1 MASAHTNPFTNMAD
15 MFETVSSNFASLTSS
30 AADKIKRVVT
40 NINTIRDNLTTDFK
54 KPPLIISIEGNIGS
68 GKSTLLKHLK
78 EFYNPEKCKNLS
90 ICFLDEPVE
99 LWNTIKDSNGVT
111 ILEKYYDNIEKY
123 AFAFQMMAYISRLS
137 LFRKALQ
144 CNYDVI
150 ITERSIYTDFNV
162 FAQMLYDDKKIEE
175 IEFVIYKKWFDEFI
189 DELPKINYIYIKT
202 DPDIAHQRVLKR
214 SRQGETIPLEYL
226 EKCHAYHEKWLK
238 TVDSNKRVFD
248 ANCDITNDT
257 EMLNNWLDRINYF
270 ILGALPSNSA
280 CGRST

>member
-1 MASAHTNPFTNMAD
+1 MASAHPFADVVD
-15 MFETVSSNFASLTSS
+15 MFETVSNNFVSLTSS
-30 AADKIKRVVT
+30 ASSKFKRVIN
-40 NINTIRDNLTTDFK
+40 NINTIKENLTADAK
-54 KPPLIISIEGNIGS
+54 KTPIIISIEGNIGS

-78 EFYNPEKCKNLS
+78 DFYQEKGTDNTLS

-99 LWNTIKDSNGVT
+99 LWNTVKDSNGVT
-111 ILEKYYDNIEKY
+111 ILEKYYNNIEKY

-137 LFRKALQ
+137 IFRKALQ

-202 DPDIAHQRVLKR
+202 DPTISYQRVLKR
-214 SRQGETIPLEYL
+214 SRQGETIPLDYL

-238 TVDSNKRVFD
+238 MVEGNKRVFD
-248 ANCDITNDT
+248 ANCDINETP
-257 EMLNNWLDRINYF
+257 EMLENWLERIDYF
-270 ILGALPSNSA
+270 IRVALP
-280 CGRST
+280 TH

>member
-1 MASAHTNPFTNMAD
+1 MATSSLTPLTD
-15 MFETVSSNFASLTSS
+15 MFKNKLFALGECATDGYKQIVSH
-30 AADKIKRVVT
+30 IQE
-40 NINTIRDNLTTDFK
+40 NLTPK
-54 KPPLIISIEGNIGS
+54 KKTPVIISIEGNIGS

-78 EFYNPEKCKNLS
+78 EFYKSEHQSEHQSKNKTNLS

-137 LFRKALQ
+137 IFRKALQ

-150 ITERSIYTDFNV
+150 ITERSMYTDFNV

-189 DELPKINYIYIKT
+189 EELPKINYIYIKT
-202 DPDIAHQRVLKR
+202 DPAVAHQRVLKR
-214 SRQGETIPLEYL
+214 SRQGETIPLDYL

-238 TVDSNKRVFD
+238 TVDGNKRVFD
-248 ANCDITNDT
+248 ANNDITNNM
-257 EMLNNWLDRINYF
+257 EMLDNWLDRINYY
-270 ILGALPSNSA
+270 INVLLG
-280 CGRST
+280 

>member
-1 MASAHTNPFTNMAD
+1 MATSTLTPITD
-15 MFETVSSNFASLTSS
+15 MFVTKLFDLGECATNKFKHIVSH
-30 AADKIKRVVT
+30 IQ
-40 NINTIRDNLTTDFK
+40 DNLTPIKK
-54 KPPLIISIEGNIGS
+54 KPVIISIEGNIGS

-78 EFYNPEKCKNLS
+78 EFYNPENKSKNCTNLS

-144 CNYDVI
+144 GNYDVI
-150 ITERSIYTDFNV
+150 ITERSIYTDFYV

-189 DELPKINYIYIKT
+189 DELPKIHYIYIKT
-202 DPDIAHQRVLKR
+202 DPATAHQRVLKR

-238 TVDSNKRVFD
+238 TIDSNKRVFD

-257 EMLNNWLDRINYF
+257 EMLDNWLDRINYY
-270 ILGALPSNSA
+270 IQRALPGNSA
-280 CGRST
+280 CGRQ

>member
-1 MASAHTNPFTNMAD
+1 MASTFATPITD
-15 MFETVSSNFASLTSS
+15 MFVNKLFALGECATDKFNHIISHIQDNFIP
-30 AADKIKRVVT
+30 K
-40 NINTIRDNLTTDFK
+40 K
-54 KPPLIISIEGNIGS
+54 KPVIISIEGNIGS
-68 GKSTLLKHLK
+68 GKSTLLKNLK
-78 EFYNPEKCKNLS
+78 EFYNPENQAKNCKNLS

-144 CNYDVI
+144 GNYDVI
-150 ITERSIYTDFNV
+150 ITERSIYTDFYV

-226 EKCHAYHEKWLK
+226 EKCHSYHEKWLK
-238 TVDSNKRVFD
+238 TIDSNKRVFD

-257 EMLNNWLDRINYF
+257 EMLDNWLDRINYF
-270 ILGALPSNSA
+270 IQRALPSNSA
-280 CGRST
+280 